1 MVSQELAMVEAILL
15 DGMSHALFADK
26 PHTLYCV
33 ASSLP
38 SFLPKKKSC
47 FNLWKD
53 LRNPE

>member
-26 PHTLYCV
+26 PHTFYCV

-38 SFLPKKKSC
+38 SFLPKKKILFQLIEGFKKS
-47 FNLWKD
+47 
-53 LRNPE
+53 